1 MKKSLEMAITGQSTK
16 QSPNSTDMD
25 SHVDHVEREG
35 RPHEAVLE
43 KPEVISTVHAMH
55 KNIEHSSI
63 SEILDLPQSKEQMLF
78 RVQMQAVAVQPNNL
92 MELCQ
97 LYCKTCNETRSFKT
111 HTNVSKC
118 PTC

>member
-97 LYCKTCNETRSFKT
+97 LYCKTCNETRSF
-111 HTNVSKC
+111 
-118 PTC
+118 